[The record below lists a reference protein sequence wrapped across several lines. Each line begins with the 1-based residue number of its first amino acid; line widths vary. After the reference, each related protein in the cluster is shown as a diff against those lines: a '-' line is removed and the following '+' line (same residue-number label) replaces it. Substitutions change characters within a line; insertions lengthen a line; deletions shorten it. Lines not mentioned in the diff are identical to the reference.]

1 VPYVNRNERAA
12 RRSVDAN
19 ASRETLA
26 ETGETGVPLQ
36 RTISAG
42 SNRSDTESTYSA
54 NGSISSVSSGST
66 ISGRRIVPLYN
77 LHAHNVMTNTITDAG
92 TDAKV
97 AKFFKRGLEVM
108 GLAILE
114 PVEVWGHY
122 SWEDVD
128 DDIVEFRRPSTS
140 APANAEL
147 PTVVEV
153 PLNPASSGSMSTKA
167 PESSSK
173 KLFGRLFKK
182 KEASNTPL
190 GPSPALPLPLPPPP
204 TIIEP
209 PSSAAIPTLHSE
221 PYLQPPVLGLQSRV
235 KSPSMP
241 PHGRP
246 STYVWVIRK
255 WVKGSGESWIGGV
268 ADSVGGVLGM
278 RDGAERNATEVT
290 DVEVR
295 FEWKKMK
302 ARSEDSRRRRMGT
315 GVSGLEEDGGKARRH
330 SSVLERNT
338 GSTLGGSVHET
349 TSASTDAALSK
360 GGILSNSTQ
369 KAQNRLSLQGLIP
382 RNKNA
387 QSTPGPMSSLAPHA
401 EPARAS
407 SPNPPASIAT
417 TNTTGE
423 DDGEESDPEDSET
436 PWTCTLHLRSLPY
449 TPRRPSTV
457 SNSTHPP
464 SAPSSAE
471 PRVEVKLKVATL
483 APAPHHPKV
492 VAQIKTPLPMRDVLI
507 DAGVV
512 RPRTAGLPPS
522 EGDEGVLMLTAEE
535 IKDVVS
541 CTGLWVI
548 VREGYGGLAKKR
560 KGDGWLI
567 RG

>member
-1 VPYVNRNERAA
+1 MPYVNRNERAT
-12 RRSVDAN
+12 RRSGDAN

-26 ETGETGVPLQ
+26 DTGETCVPLQ

-54 NGSISSVSSGST
+54 SGSISSASSGST

-114 PVEVWGHY
+114 PIEVWGHY

-128 DDIVEFRRPSTS
+128 EDVADFRRASIS
-140 APANAEL
+140 AFANPDL

-153 PLNPASSGSMSTKA
+153 PSSSASPGSMSSKA
-167 PESSSK
+167 PEPSSK

-182 KEASNTPL
+182 KETLNTPL
-190 GPSPALPLPLPPPP
+190 GPSPAAPQPPA
-204 TIIEP
+204 IVEP
-209 PSSAAIPTLHSE
+209 PSSTATPSLHSE
-221 PYLQPPVLGLQSRV
+221 PYLQPPVLGLQARL
-235 KSPSMP
+235 KSPTIP
-241 PHGRP
+241 PNGRP

-255 WVKGSGESWIGGV
+255 WIKGSGGSWIDGM
-268 ADSVGGVLGM
+268 ADSVGDVLGI
-278 RDGAERNATEVT
+278 RDGSERNATEVT

-302 ARSEDSRRRRMGT
+302 ARGEESKRRRTGT
-315 GVSGLEEDGGKARRH
+315 SGLEEPDGKARRH
-330 SSVLERNT
+330 SSVHEGERREML
-338 GSTLGGSVHET
+338 STLGGSVHKT
-349 TSASTDAALSK
+349 PSDVALSK
-360 GGILSNSTQ
+360 GGSSSNPAQ
-369 KAQNRLSLQGLIP
+369 KAQNRLSLQGFMQ
-382 RNKNA
+382 RNKNT
-387 QSTPGPMSSLAPHA
+387 QSALGPMSSLAPLA

-436 PWTCTLHLRSLPY
+436 PWTCALHLRSRTY
-449 TPRRPSTV
+449 THRRSSTV
-457 SNSTHPP
+457 SHPGHPP
-464 SAPSSAE
+464 FDPSPAE
-471 PRVEVKLKVATL
+471 QRIDVKLKVATL
-483 APAPHHPKV
+483 LPAPHHPKV
-492 VAQIKTPLPMRDVLI
+492 VAQIKTPYPLQDVLV
-507 DAGVV
+507 DEGVI

-522 EGDEGVLMLTAEE
+522 EGEEGVLMLTAEE

-541 CTGLWVI
+541 CTGLWVV

>member
-1 VPYVNRNERAA
+1 
-12 RRSVDAN
+12 
-19 ASRETLA
+19 
-26 ETGETGVPLQ
+26 
-36 RTISAG
+36 
-42 SNRSDTESTYSA
+42 
-54 NGSISSVSSGST
+54 
-66 ISGRRIVPLYN
+66 
-77 LHAHNVMTNTITDAG
+77 MTNTITDAG

-114 PVEVWGHY
+114 PIEVWGHY
-122 SWEDVD
+122 SWEDVGED
-128 DDIVEFRRPSTS
+128 VADFRRASIS
-140 APANAEL
+140 AFANPDL

-153 PLNPASSGSMSTKA
+153 ASNPTSPSSTSTKT
-167 PESSSK
+167 PEPSSK

-182 KEASNTPL
+182 KDASFSPL
-190 GPSPALPLPLPPPP
+190 GSAPALPQPPP
-204 TIIEP
+204 TINEP
-209 PSSAAIPTLHSE
+209 PSSAATSPE
-221 PYLQPPVLGLQSRV
+221 PYLQPPVLGLQARL
-235 KSPSMP
+235 KSSTIP

-255 WVKGSGESWIGGV
+255 WIKGSGGSWIDGM
-268 ADSVGGVLGM
+268 ADSVGSALGM
-278 RDGAERNATEVT
+278 RDGSERNATEVT

-302 ARSEDSRRRRMGT
+302 ARGEESRRRRKGT
-315 GVSGLEEDGGKARRH
+315 SGFEEQGGRARRH
-330 SSVLERNT
+330 SSVFESERRDT
-338 GSTLGGSVHET
+338 LSTLGN
-349 TSASTDAALSK
+349 SAHDTPSDAALSK
-360 GGILSNSTQ
+360 GGLFPAR
-369 KAQNRLSLQGLIP
+369 KAQNRLSLQAFIP
-382 RNKNA
+382 RNKDA
-387 QSTPGPMSSLAPHA
+387 QSTPGPMSSLAPVA

-417 TNTTGE
+417 TNTTAE

-436 PWTCTLHLRSLPY
+436 PWTCCLHLRSRTYTHRRSSTAPY
-449 TPRRPSTV
+449 PGSGPS
-457 SNSTHPP
+457 HPP
-464 SAPSSAE
+464 ADTSPAE
-471 PRVEVKLKVATL
+471 PRVDIKLKVATL

-492 VAQIKTPLPMRDVLI
+492 VAQIKTPYPLGDVLV
-507 DAGVV
+507 DQGVV

-522 EGDEGVLMLTAEE
+522 EGNEGGQGGQGGALVLTAEE

>member
-1 VPYVNRNERAA
+1 
-12 RRSVDAN
+12 
-19 ASRETLA
+19 
-26 ETGETGVPLQ
+26 
-36 RTISAG
+36 
-42 SNRSDTESTYSA
+42 
-54 NGSISSVSSGST
+54 
-66 ISGRRIVPLYN
+66 
-77 LHAHNVMTNTITDAG
+77 MTNTITDAG

-114 PVEVWGHY
+114 PIEVWGHY

-128 DDIVEFRRPSTS
+128 EEVADFRRPSIS
-140 APANAEL
+140 ASAIPDL

-153 PLNPASSGSMSTKA
+153 PSNSTSPGSVSTK
-167 PESSSK
+167 SSEPSPSK

-182 KEASNTPL
+182 KEAPNTPV
-190 GPSPALPLPLPPPP
+190 GSPAALPQPPP
-204 TIIEP
+204 TILEP
-209 PSSAAIPTLHSE
+209 PSSSAPSSVQME
-221 PYLQPPVLGLQSRV
+221 PYLQPPVLGLQARL
-235 KSPSMP
+235 KSPTMP

-246 STYVWVIRK
+246 GTYVWVIRK
-255 WVKGSGESWIGGV
+255 WIKGSDESWIGGV

-278 RDGAERNATEVT
+278 RDGSERNATEVT

-302 ARSEDSRRRRMGT
+302 ARGEESRRRRTGT
-315 GVSGLEEDGGKARRH
+315 GASGLEEQDGRARRH
-330 SSVLERNT
+330 SSVLERRDT
-338 GSTLGGSVHET
+338 ASTLGSSVHENP
-349 TSASTDAALSK
+349 SDAALSK
-360 GGILSNSTQ
+360 GGLSGNPAQ

-387 QSTPGPMSSLAPHA
+387 PSAPGPMSSLAPHA

-436 PWTCTLHLRSLPY
+436 PWTCSLHLRSRTY
-449 TPRRPSTV
+449 TRRRPSV
-457 SNSTHPP
+457 ASHPDHPTLEP
-464 SAPSSAE
+464 SPAE
-471 PRVEVKLKVATL
+471 PRVDFKLKVATL

-492 VAQIKTPLPMRDVLI
+492 VAQIKTPYPLQDVLI
-507 DAGVV
+507 NEGAV
-512 RPRTAGLPPS
+512 RPRTTAGLPPS
-522 EGDEGVLMLTAEE
+522 ESNDEGALVLTAEE

-548 VREGYGGLAKKR
+548 VREGYGGLAKRR